1 MWSTAFIG
9 IRYLMLNGFSAGG
22 PRYSVASIVM
32 LIIFIKQK
40 LKTIPSPNDLLRFA
54 ILGFGIVI
62 LCTLIILF
70 SKGNTSFEFIGICLV
85 YGSCFS
91 GAIYSFFK
99 KSLFVKFHPIESIA
113 YYIWFGT
120 AMLMIY
126 SN

>member
-22 PRYSVASIVM
+22 PRSRYSVASIVM

-40 LKTIPSPNDLLRFA
+40 PKTIPRPNDLLRFA

-70 SKGNTSFEFIGICLV
+70 SKGNTAFEFIGICLV
-85 YGSCFS
+85 YGACFS

-99 KSLFVKFHPIESIA
+99 KVYLSSFIQLSQ
-113 YYIWFGT
+113 
-120 AMLMIY
+120 
-126 SN
+126 